1 MKNVLL
7 SLLFALGLAVSLSAQ
22 PGGTLTD
29 LKDNRKGI
37 SDTIR
42 AAAVPRQEQDPAVD
56 TAARVFVSVSEDT
69 LRWAPALTTNL
80 LYDAGLVPNVGLEFP
95 VGKWSIGATWH
106 YAWWFRDPQ
115 HLYWQTYGG
124 TLAVR
129 RYFSLKGGDYLT
141 GHHVGLYG
149 QVLTY
154 DFEFGGRGEQAAK
167 WQYGGGLEYGYAFKI
182 GKNLRLDLHLGLG
195 YMGGRFERYDPEYG
209 YYVWKETVRRRW
221 MGPTMGGVTLVW
233 LLRKK

>member
-1 MKNVLL
+1 MKRVLL
-7 SLLFALGLAVSLSAQ
+7 SLLFILGLAVPLVAQ
-22 PGGTLTD
+22 PGGNHPANKVNKTSV
-29 LKDNRKGI
+29 
-37 SDTIR
+37 SDTAR
-42 AAAVPRQEQDPAVD
+42 AAVAPRQEQDPAVD
-56 TAARVFVSVSEDT
+56 TAARVFVSGLKDT

-80 LYDAGLVPNVGLEFP
+80 LYDAGLVPNIGLEFP
-95 VGKWSIGATWH
+95 IGKWSIGASWH
-106 YAWWFRDPQ
+106 YAWWFRDPK

-129 RYFSLKGGDYLT
+129 RYFSMKERDYLT
-141 GHHVGLYG
+141 GHHVGVYG
-149 QVLTY
+149 QLLTY

-167 WQYGGGLEYGYAFKI
+167 WQYGGGVEYGYAFKI

-221 MGPTMGGVTLVW
+221 MGPTMGGVSLVW
-233 LLRKK
+233 LLRK